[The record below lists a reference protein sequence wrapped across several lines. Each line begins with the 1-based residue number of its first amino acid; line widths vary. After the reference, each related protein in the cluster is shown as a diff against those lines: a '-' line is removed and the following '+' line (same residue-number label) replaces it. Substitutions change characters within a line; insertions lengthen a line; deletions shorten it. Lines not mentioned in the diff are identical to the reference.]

1 LPFHDSQIVVTSPVP
16 LTLSPLGGTIVIV
29 DAIEV
34 LVQGSNQI
42 VTLDF
47 NNGAPVVTVVFDM
60 PSQGVLG
67 PPLAL
72 AGLTLVQFQNMVGGM
87 VLTQLQT
94 GVGRIDLT
102 PPIPVVDDTD
112 PTTLF
117 DIDVT
122 TINDTSA
129 ADRDCIVFGVRM
141 ASDSGGN
148 INLATTNF

>member
-1 LPFHDSQIVVTSPVP
+1 VIFDAASVAI
-16 LTLSPLGGTIVIV
+16 LTPAL
-29 DAIEV
+29 
-34 LVQGSNQI
+34 
-42 VTLDF
+42 
-47 NNGAPVVTVVFDM
+47 TV
-60 PSQGVLG
+60 
-67 PPLAL
+67 
-72 AGLTLVQFQNMVGGM
+72 AGLTIAQAQNLVAGI

-94 GVGRIDLT
+94 GIGRLDLT

-122 TINDTSA
+122 TINDTTA

-148 INLATTNF
+148 ITWRRRISSLPAVSPW